1 MMNRTL
7 WLRVAIFLL
16 PCLPFLALMIAGGW
30 VLWQEQLILIWAG
43 VLLSFSGI
51 AWILTQRLNQHES
64 TNFFVRPINPETPFS
79 QRDQEAWSSVEALSD
94 QIKKESKLNLEQVDT
109 WLQLGQSALAVVA
122 QHYRP
127 NSKKPELEIPA
138 TQLLSIIEKVSHDI
152 HKLLNENIP
161 FSHQI
166 TLADGLNIQAWIE
179 RLSGANTVLR
189 LSRMVLNPLSG
200 VLSEAKNYA
209 QGKAS
214 NLTQSYLKNWLLDTY
229 IKKVGYYAILLYSG
243 RMAVNTNKFESLSS
257 KSQHDKNQAIKQ
269 KGALEKEPLR
279 ILIAGQTNAGKS
291 TLINTLFDK
300 PCAAADVVSCTSEI
314 TPYQLEQGGELSGLI
329 FDTPGYGEQT
339 NWLKNNREELDKT
352 DLVLL
357 VCQANNAAR
366 IADRNFIQEF
376 QEHFETQV
384 KRKLP
389 PVILVVTHIDQLRPS
404 REWRPPY
411 NILEPNCTKSRNIRA
426 AVDAIQQDLS
436 LPESTIMVPV
446 SLGFNDGLGVYNV
459 DSLLQ
464 AIGQQMSEANRA
476 RLLRCISDTQAH
488 ENLSQLW
495 KQVTNSGRWIW
506 RKVDSVLP

>member
-1 MMNRTL
+1 MNRTL

-16 PCLPFLALMIAGGW
+16 PCLPFLALLVAGGW
-30 VLWQEQLILIWAG
+30 VLWQEQLILMWAG
-43 VLLSFSGI
+43 VLLSCSGI

-64 TNFFVRPINPETPFS
+64 TSFFVRSINPETPFS
-79 QRDQEAWSSVEALSD
+79 QRDQEAWSAVEALSN
-94 QIKKESKLNLEQVDT
+94 QIKKESIQNLEQVDT
-109 WLQLGQSALAVVA
+109 WLQLGRSALAVVA

-127 NSKKPELEIPA
+127 KSKNSELEIPA
-138 TQLLSIIEKVSHDI
+138 TQLLRIIERVSHDI

-166 TLADGLNIQAWIE
+166 TLADGLNFQTWMS
-179 RLSGANTVLR
+179 RLSAANTVVR

-200 VLSEAKNYA
+200 VLSEAKNYT

-229 IKKVGYYAILLYSG
+229 IQKVGYYAILLYSG
-243 RMAVNTNKFESLSS
+243 RMAVDSNKFESLSS
-257 KSQHDKNQAIKQ
+257 KSQQDKKQAIKQ
-269 KGALEKEPLR
+269 NEALEKEPLR

-314 TPYQLEQGGELSGLI
+314 TPYELKQEGELAGLI

-339 NWLKNNREELDKT
+339 NWLKDNSKELDKT

-376 QEHFETQV
+376 QEHFTNQDN
-384 KRKLP
+384 RKLP
-389 PVILVVTHIDQLRPS
+389 PLILVVTHIDQLRPS
-404 REWRPPY
+404 REWEPPY
-411 NILEPNCTKSRNIRA
+411 NILEPHCTKSKNIRA

-436 LPESTIMVPV
+436 LPENTIMVPV
-446 SLGFNDGLGVYNV
+446 SLGSNDGLGTYNV

-464 AIGQQMSEANRA
+464 TIGHQKMGEANDA
-476 RLLRCISDTQAH
+476 RLLRCMIDTQSH
-488 ENLSQLW
+488 EKSSQLW
-495 KQVTNSGRWIW
+495 KQAKNSGKWILS
-506 RKVDSVLP
+506 KVDNVLP